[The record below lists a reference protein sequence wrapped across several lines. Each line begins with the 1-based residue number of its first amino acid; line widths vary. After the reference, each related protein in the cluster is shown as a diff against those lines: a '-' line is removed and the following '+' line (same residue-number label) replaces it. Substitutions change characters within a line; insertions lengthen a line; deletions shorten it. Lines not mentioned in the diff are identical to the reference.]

1 MGYYPVFL
9 DLQGRPCVVI
19 GTGPE
24 AERKVHGLLEAGAQV
39 TVVAN
44 RPSHPLEELETQGR
58 IVLHRRPYSE
68 GDLAGA
74 FLAIAATTED
84 VDLSKRIADEAER
97 ERVLLNVMD
106 VTALCTWIA
115 PALVHRGKLTMA
127 ISTSGLSPAMA
138 RLVREELDES
148 IPEEYGTLLEIVA
161 EVRRRLRRRGVRPHP
176 DAWNAALNGD
186 IKALVAEGD
195 LEGVTARLLELLDP
209 QHSGGEKE
217 RPSAARR

>member
-9 DLQGRPCVVI
+9 GMQERPCVVI

-24 AERKVHGLLEAGAQV
+24 AERKVEGLLEAGAQV
-39 TVVAN
+39 TVVAA
-44 RPSHPLEELETQGR
+44 RPSPLLEELATQGR
-58 IVLHRRPYSE
+58 VALHRRPYSE

-84 VDLSKRIADEAER
+84 VELSKRIANEAER

-115 PALVHRGKLTMA
+115 PALVHRGRLIMA

-138 RLVREELDES
+138 RFIREELEETV
-148 IPEEYGTLLEIVA
+148 PKEYGTLLEIVA
-161 EVRRRLRRRGVRPHP
+161 EVRKRLRRGGLRPHP
-176 DAWNAALNGD
+176 DAWNTALNSD
-186 IKALVAEGD
+186 IKALLAKGD
-195 LEGVTARLLELLDP
+195 LEGVTTRLLELLDP
-209 QHSGGEKE
+209 QHSGNEKK
-217 RPSAARR
+217 RSRAAGR

>member
-9 DLQGRPCVVI
+9 GLQGRPCVVI

-24 AERKVHGLLEAGAQV
+24 VERKVHGLLEAGAQV
-39 TVVAN
+39 TVVAD

-84 VDLSKRIADEAER
+84 VELSGRIASEAER

-115 PALVHRGKLTMA
+115 PALVRRGKLTLA

-138 RLVREELDES
+138 RLVREELDAS
-148 IPEEYGTLLEIVA
+148 VPEEYGTLLEIVA
-161 EVRRRLRRRGVRPHP
+161 EVRKRLRQRGVRPHP
-176 DAWNAALNGD
+176 DAWNAALNSD
-186 IKALVAEGD
+186 IKALLAKGD
-195 LEGVTARLLELLDP
+195 SEGVAALLLELLDP
-209 QHSGGEKE
+209 QSGAGERE
-217 RPSAARR
+217 RSSAARR

>member
-9 DLQGRPCVVI
+9 GMQERPCVVI

-24 AERKVHGLLEAGAQV
+24 VERKVEGLLEAGAQV
-39 TVVAN
+39 TVMAT
-44 RPSHPLEELETQGR
+44 RPSPLLEELAAQGKV
-58 IVLHRRPYSE
+58 ILQRRPYSE

-84 VDLSKRIADEAER
+84 VELSRRIADEAER
-97 ERVLLNVMD
+97 EHVLLNVMD
-106 VTALCTWIA
+106 LPAFCTWIA
-115 PALVHRGKLTMA
+115 PALVHRGKLTLA

-138 RLVREELDES
+138 RLVKEQLEEAV
-148 IPEEYGTLLEIVA
+148 PEEYGTLLEIVA
-161 EVRRRLRRRGVRPHP
+161 EVRKRLRRRGVRPHP

-186 IKALVAEGD
+186 RKALVAEGD

-209 QHSGGEKE
+209 QSGAGEKE
-217 RPSAARR
+217 RSRAARR

>member
-24 AERKVHGLLEAGAQV
+24 VERKVQGLLEAGAQV
-39 TVVAN
+39 TVVAD
-44 RPSHPLEELETQGR
+44 RPSHPIEEMEAQGR
-58 IVLHRRPYSE
+58 IVLQRRPYSE

-84 VDLSKRIADEAER
+84 VELSGRIASEAER

-115 PALVHRGKLTMA
+115 PALVRRGKLTLA

-148 IPEEYGTLLEIVA
+148 IPEEYGVLLEMVA
-161 EVRRRLRRRGVRPHP
+161 EVRTRLRRRGVRPHP

-186 IKALVAEGD
+186 IKALVAKGD

-209 QHSGGEKE
+209 QHSGDEKE